1 LRQWV
6 TRFDLEKLQ
15 RNFGRSR
22 DDLVP
27 GVELGW
33 KTGYFIARGEKDA
46 LGKLFDPDC
55 HVSCRH
61 S

>member
-1 LRQWV
+1 M

-15 RNFGRSR
+15 RNFRRSR

-27 GVELGW
+27 GVALDCQP
-33 KTGYFIARGEKDA
+33 GYFLARGKKDA

-55 HVSCRH
+55 DVSCRH

>member
-22 DDLVP
+22 DDFVP
-27 GVELGW
+27 GVEVDRQ
-33 KTGYFIARGEKDA
+33 TGYFIARGEKDS
-46 LGKLFDPDC
+46 LRKLF
-55 HVSCRH
+55 
-61 S
+61 